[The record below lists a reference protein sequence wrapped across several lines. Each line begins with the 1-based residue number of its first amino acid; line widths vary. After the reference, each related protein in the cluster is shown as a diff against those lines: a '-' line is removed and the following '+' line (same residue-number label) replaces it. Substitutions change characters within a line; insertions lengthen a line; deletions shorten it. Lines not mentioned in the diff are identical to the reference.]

1 MRGFLDKLKKSKT
14 FIVIGIAAASLA
26 SLVAGFVIVYYMLAG
41 SAKGAPGVLSR
52 VGNTLA
58 YAVMGAKPHFYY
70 LVGEKNG
77 QEFRLLPGD
86 AFEVTYRDEFVFKEI
101 STDAFGS
108 RRLSLDIEGMG
119 KDNDFR
125 VLLKGIELVDRTIKK
140 GAAAPFNV
148 VVRYDKEVIAS
159 LPVKVEIT
167 AQDWLRYAKE
177 TQNVKNKIAYL
188 EKAIAMNSQDTNV
201 RHMLIALYQKA
212 GMKAEAAAQSRELA
226 ALKGGEQK
234 AARLNEPLAA
244 GVKPSVPESVKPSTE
259 KKEPASAKR
268 PAREKKHVA
277 AAGSP
282 APKGNK
288 GGQIKDAKKAS
299 KNDARDDQFYV
310 RLGESYERKG
320 NTREALKAYSRAYQL
335 NPRSQKAGE
344 KIPQLKIKLLKE
356 KYKEEDDG

>member
-1 MRGFLDKLKKSKT
+1 MKQSRT

-26 SLVAGFVIVYYMLAG
+26 SLIAGCVILYYMLAG
-41 SAKGAPGVLSR
+41 STKGAPGVLSR

-70 LVGEKNG
+70 LLGEKNG
-77 QEFRLLPGD
+77 REFRLLPGD
-86 AFEVTYRDEFVFKEI
+86 SFEVTYRDEFVFKEI

-108 RRLSLDIEGMG
+108 RRISLDIEGMG

-140 GAAAPFNV
+140 GAAAPFNI
-148 VVRYDKEVIAS
+148 VVRYDREAIAS

-177 TQNVKNKIAYL
+177 TQNVKNKIGYL

-212 GMKAEAAAQSRELA
+212 GMKAEAAAQHREIEA
-226 ALKGGEQK
+226 IRRGEQK
-234 AARLNEPLAA
+234 TARSKVPATA
-244 GVKPSVPESVKPSTE
+244 GGRRSAPDSAKPAVE
-259 KKEPASAKR
+259 KKEPVAAAKR
-268 PAREKKHVA
+268 PAAEKKHVLSVA
-277 AAGSP
+277 KP
-282 APKGNK
+282 VPKGER
-288 GGQIKDAKKAS
+288 GGQAKESMKAS
-299 KNDARDDQFYV
+299 KSEGRDDRFYV

-320 NTREALKAYSRAYQL
+320 NIREALKAYSRAYQL

-344 KIPQLKIKLLKE
+344 KIPQLKIRLLKE
-356 KYKEEDDG
+356 KYKEDDD